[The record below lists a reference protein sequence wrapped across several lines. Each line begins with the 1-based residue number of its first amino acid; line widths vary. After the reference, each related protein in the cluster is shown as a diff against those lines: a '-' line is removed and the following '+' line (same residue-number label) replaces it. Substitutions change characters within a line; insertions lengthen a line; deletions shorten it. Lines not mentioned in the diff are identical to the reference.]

1 MAEQSKLLQE
11 IRSWLCRDLELDQQS
26 LHSLQSLWGIEN
38 PAQLQDFLDQAGD
51 SEIQTLLELILFP
64 DQECKLRI
72 HSCLGQDQIS
82 PAEQGEVFQNLIQQ
96 PPQARIFFPEHAESV
111 LLELDPGTV
120 DWFLARLQLSR
131 PLSAELNA
139 VLQGKFPQEE
149 ALRISLQIKSRP
161 ELPQG
166 SRQELLLGF
175 LSRADPQETVFWHCL
190 QLVLDLSQ
198 EMDPGEGIWNFLVRK
213 KLELEHSLRLAQ
225 KLNQQ
230 LDTLPM
236 EALLMQRVSI
246 LCINQDQVREQLLTL
261 DRICLMLFE
270 QIPETDLPLWQTNYS
285 GQNDLEP

>member
-1 MAEQSKLLQE
+1 MADQSKLAKE
-11 IRSWLCRDLELDQQS
+11 VRSWLCRDLELDQQS

-38 PAQLQDFLDQAGD
+38 PQQLQDFLHQAEEN
-51 SEIQTLLELILFP
+51 EIQTLLELILFP

-72 HSCLGQDQIS
+72 HSCLEQDQIS
-82 PAEQGEVFQNLIQQ
+82 DAEQAEIFQNLMQQ
-96 PPQARIFFPEHAESV
+96 PPQARIFFPGQAEHV
-111 LLELDPGTV
+111 LLELDQATV
-120 DWFLARLQLSR
+120 NWFLARLQLNRSLD
-131 PLSAELNA
+131 PELNA
-139 VLQGKFPQEE
+139 MLQEKFPQEE

-161 ELPQG
+161 LLPQG
-166 SRQELLLGF
+166 SRQELLLDF
-175 LSRADPQETVFWHCL
+175 LSRANLQDREFWPCL

-198 EMDPGEGIWNFLVRK
+198 EMDPAQGIWHFLLRK
-213 KLELEHSLRLAQ
+213 KLDLEHSLRLAQ

-230 LDTLPM
+230 LGSLPM

-270 QIPETDLPLWQTNYS
+270 KIPETDLPLWQTSYS